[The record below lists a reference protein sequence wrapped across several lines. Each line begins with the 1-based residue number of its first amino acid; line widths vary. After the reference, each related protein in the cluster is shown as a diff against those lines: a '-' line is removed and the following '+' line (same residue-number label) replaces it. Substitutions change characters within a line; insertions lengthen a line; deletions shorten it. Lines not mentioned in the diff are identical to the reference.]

1 MKMPWPFFTTIRWQ
15 DVFDILLNS
24 YILFRLYV
32 LFRGTTVFRV
42 LTGIAILWI
51 FQRLAVF
58 FGLILT
64 SWAMQGITAVAA
76 LIIII
81 VFRNEIRSV
90 LQAKNLKSIL
100 WGFHHKT
107 VHTPIEIIAESVR
120 ALARR
125 HIGALIVIQAKEDIR
140 DIIQGGST
148 WQGLVSKEMIMSIF
162 WPDNP
167 VHDGAAVIEGNRI
180 NEVGVILPLSKSDDL
195 PSHYGT
201 RHRAALGLAEMTDA
215 LALAVSE
222 ETGNVVVAK
231 KSIITEISDP
241 SELIEILQEHLGI
254 TEKEKGYPK
263 KEKLE
268 IGIAA
273 LVSILFVTGIWFSF
287 SKGLDSLI
295 TLEIPVEYT
304 KRDPAMEIVDTS
316 VDAVSLHLGGS
327 GALIK
332 SIRTEQVHVRL
343 DLEKAVAGEN
353 TFSITQESIT
363 LPPGIFLKKVVPS
376 VVELTLDET
385 IKKNL
390 PIQVDW
396 VGKLSED
403 LIISW
408 IHVVPEKIDVI
419 GGNRILQNISTIYT
433 EKVQL
438 DKIKESGTISV
449 NLALNPAS
457 LTIASGS
464 KEKIRVDYRIEK
476 RRPLKVEQ

>member
-1 MKMPWPFFTTIRWQ
+1 MKMPWPFFTSIRWQ
-15 DVFDILLNS
+15 DIIDILLNS

-42 LTGIAILWI
+42 ITGIAILWI
-51 FQRLAVF
+51 FQRIAVF

-64 SWAMQGITAVAA
+64 SWALQGITAVAA

-90 LQAKNLKSIL
+90 LQAKNLKAIL

-107 VHTPIEIIAESVR
+107 VHTPIEIIAESVN
-120 ALARR
+120 ALSRR
-125 HIGALIVIQAKEDIR
+125 HIGALIVFPAKEDIQ
-140 DIIQGGST
+140 DIVQGGST

-167 VHDGAAVIEGNRI
+167 VHDGAAIIEGNRI
-180 NEVGVILPLSKSDDL
+180 TEVGIILPLSKSDDL
-195 PSHYGT
+195 PSHQGT

-215 LALAVSE
+215 LIVAVSE
-222 ETGNVVVAK
+222 ETGNIVVAK
-231 KSIITEISDP
+231 KSVITEISYA
-241 SELIEILQEHLGI
+241 SELILILQEHVGI

-287 SKGLDSLI
+287 SRGLDSLI

-304 KRDPAMEIVDTS
+304 KRDPGMEIVDTS
-316 VDAVSLHLGGS
+316 VNAVSLHLGGS
-327 GALIK
+327 GTLIK
-332 SIRTEQVHVRL
+332 SIRAEQVQVRL
-343 DLEKAVAGEN
+343 DLEKGVVGQN
-353 TFSITQESIT
+353 TFSITQENIT
-363 LPPGIFLKKVVPS
+363 LPPGIFLKKVIPS
-376 VVELTLDET
+376 VVELTLDVT
-385 IKKNL
+385 IKKKL

-396 VGKLSED
+396 VGKLPEH
-403 LIISW
+403 LIVSLINM
-408 IHVVPEKIDVI
+408 VPEKIDVI

-438 DKIKESGTISV
+438 ENIKESGTISV

-457 LTIASGS
+457 LNIAPGS
-464 KEKIRVDYRIEK
+464 KEKIKVDYRVEK
-476 RRPLKVEQ
+476 RLPLNMEM